1 MELVQGYNGKALEFH
16 CVLEVLVDGGE
27 FGACEVSVVVGEAVG
42 VDVVSFQYID
52 GFADVVVHLLESFLC
67 LFSVSV
73 IEILIGARV
82 ASLL

>member
-1 MELVQGYNGKALEFH
+1 MGK
-16 CVLEVLVDGGE
+16 
-27 FGACEVSVVVGEAVG
+27 AVG

-52 GFADVVVHLLESFLC
+52 GFTDVVVHLLESFLC